1 MQFNA
6 CGSYCHGTPL
16 IVAAQKSQMQA
27 IRLLLHRKVNVNART
42 LRSGETAL
50 HHACFEGNAELVS
63 VLLSAGAD
71 PSITDNDGESAFDC
85 AEKRD
90 FYGCA
95 ALLERVTAP

>member
-1 MQFNA
+1 
-6 CGSYCHGTPL
+6 
-16 IVAAQKSQMQA
+16 MQA

-50 HHACFEGNAELVS
+50 HKACFDGDAELVR

-90 FYGCA
+90 FPRCA
-95 ALLERVTAP
+95 ALVERSIAAMA